1 VTALR
6 NQTRDPEAAIS
17 FVLIPYHIFSTPP
30 AFCKPSKV
38 AFDQDLPPGSATSRY
53 GTMSSTILKSA
64 KKTSYGQQVAN
75 RQRSENI
82 YFPDALGSKRGE
94 YGRVRAVV
102 AQLSGGNRN
111 FGSRMSLHPIRR
123 KPRRMGTPLS
133 GAQEFNPRVAGR

>member
-1 VTALR
+1 MALR

-82 YFPDALGSKRGE
+82 YFPDALGSKRG
-94 YGRVRAVV
+94 RIRSSS
-102 AQLSGGNRN
+102 SGGR
-111 FGSRMSLHPIRR
+111 PAIR
-123 KPRRMGTPLS
+123 GGIGIL
-133 GAQEFNPRVAGR
+133 GRG